1 MTTPPRW
8 DLSNL
13 YLSLD
18 DPALAA
24 DIEAV
29 KEAIQQ
35 ATKSFGTEYLP
46 LLDPAAPLEN

>member
-18 DPALAA
+18 DPTLAA

-29 KEAIQQ
+29 KQAIQQ
-35 ATKSFGTEYLP
+35 ATKSFETE
-46 LLDPAAPLEN
+46 